1 MPTEID
7 EKKARWQRSRV
18 WALSWLLRLM
28 SQLEPEGVCSIVT
41 GVQASFPMVSDSC
54 GFHISV
60 SSWRPLSSPPFF
72 GRINSI
78 PWSHLTRHNRS
89 VSQAEELCDD
99 SWLRRLTHI
108 SKICPVNVFDK
119 PESRPCFVPPWNAD
133 EAGGEQEANLQSQ
146 KSVRFHSL
154 IYVSFSPKRMVGNPT
169 APCQVA
175 VSLDGEDC
183 TGEVNH

>member
-7 EKKARWQRSRV
+7 EKKVRWQRSRV
-18 WALSWLLRLM
+18 WALSWLLGLM

-41 GVQASFPMVSDSC
+41 GVQASFPMVSNSC
-54 GFHISV
+54 GFHIYV
-60 SSWRPLSSPPFF
+60 SSWHPLSSPPFF

-89 VSQAEELCDD
+89 VSQAEEELCDD

-119 PESRPCFVPPWNAD
+119 PESRPLFCSSMKCWWSRRGTGSKLAEPEV
-133 EAGGEQEANLQSQ
+133 S
-146 KSVRFHSL
+146 
-154 IYVSFSPKRMVGNPT
+154 SFSFSNISFIFPK
-169 APCQVA
+169 
-175 VSLDGEDC
+175 EDSGKSHS
-183 TGEVNH
+183 TVPGGGLPWWRRLHRRG